1 MFSFFKKALS
11 FSIAGVMLF
20 ASQSVMAK
28 QIVIGVSF
36 QELNNDYF
44 VSMKE
49 ALEQAAND
57 IGAKVYIADAGHDV
71 SKQIND
77 VEDMLQKKID
87 ILLINPTDSVGVSI
101 GGYGGE

>member
-87 ILLINPTDSVGVSI
+87 ILLINPTDSVGVQSA
-101 GGYGGE
+101 GVG